1 MKKQLKRSSRDRW
14 LGGVCGGIAEYY
26 GLDSDIVR
34 FCFCLL
40 GIALDNGVGIALYL
54 IALMLIPGED

>member
-1 MKKQLKRSSRDRW
+1 MEKQLKRSSKDRW

-34 FCFCLL
+34 FCFFLL
-40 GIALDNGVGIALYL
+40 CFALDTGVGIALYL